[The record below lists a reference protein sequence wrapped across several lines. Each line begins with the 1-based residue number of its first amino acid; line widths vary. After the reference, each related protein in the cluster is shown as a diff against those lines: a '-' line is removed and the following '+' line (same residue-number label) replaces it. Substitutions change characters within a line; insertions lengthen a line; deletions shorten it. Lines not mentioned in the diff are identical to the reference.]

1 MVGAA
6 TREVVAVHAG
16 SIGAAYE
23 VRTGAAGEGRTGVA
37 DGMVPWV

>member
-6 TREVVAVHAG
+6 AREVVAVQAG

-23 VRTGAAGEGRTGVA
+23 VRTGTAGEGRTGAA
-37 DGMVPWV
+37 DDTVVWL